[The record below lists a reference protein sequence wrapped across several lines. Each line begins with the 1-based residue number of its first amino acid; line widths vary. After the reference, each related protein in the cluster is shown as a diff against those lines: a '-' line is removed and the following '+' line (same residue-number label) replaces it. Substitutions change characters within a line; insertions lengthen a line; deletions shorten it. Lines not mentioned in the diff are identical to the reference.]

1 MNWNIIEGKWKEMSG
16 SVQEH
21 WGKLTHDEL
30 AEINGKKDKLEG
42 MLQTKYGVTQEEAA
56 KQVDDWAGKLKEI
69 IKD

>member
-16 SVQEH
+16 SVQEQ